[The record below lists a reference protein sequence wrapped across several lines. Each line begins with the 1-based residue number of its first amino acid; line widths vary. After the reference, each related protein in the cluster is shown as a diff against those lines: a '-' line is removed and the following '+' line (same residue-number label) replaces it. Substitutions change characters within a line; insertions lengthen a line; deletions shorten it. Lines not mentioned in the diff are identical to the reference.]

1 MKKLALLTIV
11 LLGLNVASAQCV
23 NNGGSGS
30 FGGGSGSYSPGQ
42 LRVGDEIMGFATI
55 DNVSKINSLA
65 LFMKNEVSGTD
76 YDRTWLP
83 IRNSAD
89 DIILELNSGATI
101 LSTRVRDS
109 FVMLLIKLKDLQPQ
123 IQQLRSVERT
133 RTIANDVLLLI
144 KSFERAM
151 M

>member
-1 MKKLALLTIV
+1 MKKLALLTIA
-11 LLGLNVASAQCV
+11 LLGLNIANAQCV
-23 NNGGSGS
+23 NNGNPGS
-30 FGGGSGSYSPGQ
+30 FGGGSYSPGQ
-42 LRVGDEIMGFATI
+42 VRIGDEIMGFATI

-83 IRNSAD
+83 IRNAAD
-89 DIILELNSGATI
+89 DIILELNSGATV